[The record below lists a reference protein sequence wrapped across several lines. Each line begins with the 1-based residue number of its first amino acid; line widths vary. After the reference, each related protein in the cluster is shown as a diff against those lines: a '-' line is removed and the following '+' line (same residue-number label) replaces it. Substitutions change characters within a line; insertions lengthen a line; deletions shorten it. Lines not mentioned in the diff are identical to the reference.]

1 MTVRLG
7 RRAGGGVESEVEDRE
22 EEEEGEGED
31 RGAHPDPVMMGR

>member
-7 RRAGGGVESEVEDRE
+7 RRAGGRDETEMEDRE

-31 RGAHPDPVMMGR
+31 RGAHPDPAMMGR